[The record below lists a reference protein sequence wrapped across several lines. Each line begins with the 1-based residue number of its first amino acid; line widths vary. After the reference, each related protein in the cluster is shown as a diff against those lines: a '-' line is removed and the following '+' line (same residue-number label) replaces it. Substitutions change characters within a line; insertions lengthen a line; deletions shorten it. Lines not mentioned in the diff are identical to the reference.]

1 MVVAVASP
9 SSAPGPGAA
18 GRPHPTYKEA
28 RFSLRYSPHPKIILM
43 ILRALKELPDPIISS
58 RRAIAKYISDN
69 FSGLPSHHD
78 ALLTVHLRRLR
89 SQGLLLMSGHSYL
102 LSTSA
107 TAARGRGRGRPP
119 KKASSYAPPQKR
131 GPGRPRKNTALFP
144 VPVLEAKPG
153 RGRPR
158 KNPLPVASSTSSS
171 AAAAAAAAATA
182 LSLRVKR
189 GPGRPRKNAAAA
201 ASPVAPPPASPLKR
215 GVGRPRKNATPLVKP
230 GPGRPSGFKRGPGRP
245 RKNATPPVLSVPPTA
260 AAVLGVKRGRGRPR
274 KDKPLQSWSVL
285 SGSAAITK
293 RGPGRPR
300 KKRPLEAGGVVAAQV
315 DTADG
320 GEVGAVQNGGENRGP
335 GSPRKEVLLE
345 NEPTVS
351 TLVGKRGRG
360 RPKKEK
366 PSAARPAETGD
377 AKSMGIK
384 RGRGRPRK
392 DSSFQAVFAEAAGQ
406 VSRDVTA
413 AQPEG
418 DADLLAG
425 KEPETAAVVSVENK
439 ETRPSDAGGVV
450 VSEEKT
456 SIDPVEAG
464 SVMPC
469 VNAEVDR
476 MNSDLRTANP

>member
-1 MVVAVASP
+1 
-9 SSAPGPGAA
+9 
-18 GRPHPTYKEA
+18 
-28 RFSLRYSPHPKIILM
+28 
-43 ILRALKELPDPIISS
+43 
-58 RRAIAKYISDN
+58 
-69 FSGLPSHHD
+69 
-78 ALLTVHLRRLR
+78 
-89 SQGLLLMSGHSYL
+89 
-102 LSTSA
+102 
-107 TAARGRGRGRPP
+107 
-119 KKASSYAPPQKR
+119 
-131 GPGRPRKNTALFP
+131 
-144 VPVLEAKPG
+144 
-153 RGRPR
+153 
-158 KNPLPVASSTSSS
+158 
-171 AAAAAAAAATA
+171 
-182 LSLRVKR
+182 LSLGVKR

-285 SGSAAITK
+285 SGGAAMTK

-320 GEVGAVQNGGENRGP
+320 GEAGAVQNGGEVRCLLSDGASSMGNRGP

-418 DADLLAG
+418 DADLLAR

-439 ETRPSDAGGVV
+439 ETRPADAGGVV